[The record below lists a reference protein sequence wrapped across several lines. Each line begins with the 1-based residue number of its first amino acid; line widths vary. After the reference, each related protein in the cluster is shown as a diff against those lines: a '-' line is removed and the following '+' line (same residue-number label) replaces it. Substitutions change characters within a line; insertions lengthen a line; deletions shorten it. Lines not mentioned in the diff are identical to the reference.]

1 MSSERGAELLVA
13 CAASVGRAKSAAGPQ
28 CTAATATC
36 WGISSAPRRRHTSWR
51 TYQHWPG
58 ETIPQLHG
66 WLDSAT
72 LHLVYSY
79 FAGGRNIDP
88 LEFRGSYSFF
98 SYCVVLCHSLFY
110 FLYCIF
116 LCLLPKWQINLF
128 IVPHRII
135 WNWYTDRWWVGC
147 YIWYSEEETGWG
159 RSPPLLAVP
168 NVTAHPSM
176 ASVPITIFLYPVLL
190 FKVLRLSLKPG

>member
-79 FAGGRNIDP
+79 FAGGRDIDP

-128 IVPHRII
+128 IYSATSNNMKLVHWSLMGGLLHLVQRGG
-135 WNWYTDRWWVGC
+135 NWVGPQPA
-147 YIWYSEEETGWG
+147 
-159 RSPPLLAVP
+159 PPRCTKC
-168 NVTAHPSM
+168 NSSFINGQRTNHHFFISGFG
-176 ASVPITIFLYPVLL
+176 I
-190 FKVLRLSLKPG
+190 